1 MRKNKIVGPIKNAG
15 RKKSEEPTHTAILNV
30 RITEDARTA
39 LDSLPRMERGKLVD
53 KLIREHFM
61 I

>member
-15 RKKSEEPTHTAILNV
+15 RKKSTDPTATEFLNV
-30 RITEDARTA
+30 RLSIEARTA
-39 LDSLPRMERGKLVD
+39 LDTLPRMERGKLVD
-53 KLIREHFM
+53 RLIREHFL